1 MILRARNFTCE
12 YDSEASDPYP
22 EVEEKK
28 RIPKEDDSD
37 YDEVQLINNMYP
49 NGVGGERPELT
60 KSMFIKR
67 LLTKRLFK
75 GIKKGILKKYS
86 NEYLQQHHEMI
97 SNQWI
102 IRHLDNKRINW
113 ELLIIILAIYNAF

>member
-1 MILRARNFTCE
+1 MILRARNYTCE

-49 NGVGGERPELT
+49 NGVGGERP
-60 KSMFIKR
+60 
-67 LLTKRLFK
+67 
-75 GIKKGILKKYS
+75 
-86 NEYLQQHHEMI
+86 
-97 SNQWI
+97 
-102 IRHLDNKRINW
+102 
-113 ELLIIILAIYNAF
+113 